1 MKMKT
6 RIVIAFVFVAAL
18 PLFANQLTVTKYDFV
33 AVKQGSN
40 SNGKTQTMLS
50 VTRYI
55 APDGRALTDSPDPE
69 MKHHIVDVTTPD
81 GTHSILD
88 MNKKK
93 FFTLTDAQLESSPQ
107 SKKGTPLG
115 TKTIQGLVCH
125 GFGGDSSDGAYME
138 HWWCIDAA
146 SGKDF
151 VGDFLMRDPVF
162 GVEYHESLQKV
173 TTGVEVPEVFFDVP
187 SDFQYDGASS
197 PIKP

>member
-1 MKMKT
+1 MKT
-6 RIVIAFVFVAAL
+6 RIAIAFFFMAAL

-33 AVKQGSN
+33 VVKQGSN
-40 SNGKTQTMLS
+40 SNGKTQTMGTMTLY
-50 VTRYI
+50 VAADR
-55 APDGRALTDSPDPE
+55 RVLTDSPDPE
-69 MKHHIVDVTTPD
+69 MKHHTVDVYTPD

-107 SKKGTPLG
+107 SRKGTPLG

-125 GFGGDSSDGAYME
+125 GFGGDSSNGVYME

-151 VGDFLMRDPVF
+151 VGDFLMRDPGN

-173 TTGVEVPEVFFDVP
+173 TTGVQVPEAFFAVP